1 MNTMLPGDK
10 RDEIPLFFGHSSE
23 FYVLLQV
30 LASASWATTVEVGL
44 DVVVAEHANL
54 WWQQ

>member
-1 MNTMLPGDK
+1 MNTMLPGDR

-30 LASASWATTVEVGL
+30 LASTSWATTVEVGL